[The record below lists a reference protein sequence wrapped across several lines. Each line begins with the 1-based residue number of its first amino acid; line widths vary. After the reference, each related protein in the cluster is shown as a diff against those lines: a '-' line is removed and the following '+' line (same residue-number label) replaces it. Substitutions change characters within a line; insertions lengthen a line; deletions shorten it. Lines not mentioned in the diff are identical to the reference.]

1 MRPASVQ
8 AFVAEQHAPDATLYL
23 LLDPLA
29 DCAADDPLRIEVLR
43 QTLGDDAVTPVHRPD
58 LTHTPSACPVLVTL
72 ATPGSSPSQALLA
85 LSALRAHEEVDRH
98 KRYVCGWLSSS
109 APSQALSAHI
119 VSLGWLPLEQGRIF
133 FPIHEPVRLELL
145 AGTFGNN
152 EGPWWPIR
160 RWFLPTSSGA
170 GSVLVGGPERR
181 SVPGPYTTAVQQDA
195 PMVAALLNCWRRA
208 LNLPLA
214 YAPARWSGPTALPPQ
229 AAAQAY
235 IHIQQARELG
245 LSRED
250 DILTLALHRLMLHPH
265 LHQHTG
271 FRAVIEQAVQGQ
283 APLSQLLVPYNDI
296 ALQRAV
302 SDLTYAGAPQ

>member
-58 LTHTPSACPVLVTL
+58 LIHTPSACPALVAL
-72 ATPGSSPSQALLA
+72 ATPGTSPSQELLA

-145 AGTFGNN
+145 AGTFDKN

-181 SVPGPYTTAVQQDA
+181 SVP
-195 PMVAALLNCWRRA
+195 ALTRRR
-208 LNLPLA
+208 
-214 YAPARWSGPTALPPQ
+214 YSRTPPW
-229 AAAQAY
+229 
-235 IHIQQARELG
+235 
-245 LSRED
+245 
-250 DILTLALHRLMLHPH
+250 
-265 LHQHTG
+265 
-271 FRAVIEQAVQGQ
+271 
-283 APLSQLLVPYNDI
+283 
-296 ALQRAV
+296 LQ
-302 SDLTYAGAPQ
+302 PC

>member
-1 MRPASVQ
+1 V
-8 AFVAEQHAPDATLYL
+8 VA
-23 LLDPLA
+23 
-29 DCAADDPLRIEVLR
+29 
-43 QTLGDDAVTPVHRPD
+43 LGA
-58 LTHTPSACPVLVTL
+58 
-72 ATPGSSPSQALLA
+72 
-85 LSALRAHEEVDRH
+85 RAN
-98 KRYVCGWLSSS
+98 
-109 APSQALSAHI
+109 I
-119 VSLGWLPLEQGRIF
+119 

-160 RWFLPTSSGA
+160 RWFMPTSSGA

-229 AAAQAY
+229 AAAKAY

-245 LSRED
+245 LSRQD
-250 DILTLALHRLMLHPH
+250 DILTLALHRLMLHPQ
-265 LHQHTG
+265 LHQHAG
-271 FRAVIEQAVQGQ
+271 VRAVIEQAVQGQ